1 MRRNRLTHAFAAVAL
16 VLGGLGVATAT
27 VTATAPTAHADECY
41 SWPRTLSS
49 GASGADVTQL
59 QIRVAGWVPRG
70 QVMGVDGSFGAQ
82 TKAAVANFQK
92 AYGLTVDGV
101 AGPATFTKIYALQ
114 DPDCSPVHFTYA
126 EASDNCGKGFTGTAA
141 NKENM
146 KRALWRAEALRHQ
159 LGDHPLTVTSGFRDS
174 ACNASVG
181 GASNSVHLTGGA
193 LDLVPGDS
201 ATSIC
206 SIAKQARYAG
216 FGGIFGPGY
225 PAHDDHAH
233 VDIRTTIAWDADACA
248 GW

>member
-1 MRRNRLTHAFAAVAL
+1 MRRNRFTHAFSAIAL
-16 VLGGLGVATAT
+16 ALGGLGVATAT
-27 VTATAPTAHADECY
+27 MTATAPVAHAAQCY
-41 SWPRTLSS
+41 SWPRTLSA

-70 QVMGVDGSFGAQ
+70 QVMGIDGSFGPQ
-82 TKAAVANFQK
+82 TKTAVSNFQK
-92 AYGLTVDGV
+92 AYGLAADGV
-101 AGPATFTKIYALQ
+101 AGPATFSKIYALQ
-114 DPDCSPVHFTYA
+114 DPDCTPVHFSYA
-126 EASDNCGKGFTGTAA
+126 EASQNCGKGFTGTAA

-146 KRALWRAEALRHQ
+146 KRVLWRAEALRHQ
-159 LGDHPLTVTSGFRDS
+159 LGDHPLKVTSGFRDS

-181 GASNSVHLTGGA
+181 GASNSVHLSGGA
-193 LDLVPGDS
+193 LDLVPGNS

-225 PAHDDHAH
+225 PAHSDHAH
-233 VDIRTTIAWDADACA
+233 VDIRTSIAWDAHACS

>member
-1 MRRNRLTHAFAAVAL
+1 MRRNRLTHVIAAVAL
-16 VLGGLGVATAT
+16 ALGGLGVATAS
-27 VTATAPTAHADECY
+27 VTATAPAAHADECY
-41 SWPRTLSS
+41 SWARTLSS

-82 TKAAVANFQK
+82 TKTAVANFQK
-92 AYGLTVDGV
+92 AYGLTADGI
-101 AGPATFTKIYALQ
+101 AGPATFSKIYALQ

-126 EASDNCGKGFTGTAA
+126 EASYNCGRGFTGTAA

-159 LGDHPLTVTSGFRDS
+159 LGDHPLKVTSGYRDS
-174 ACNASVG
+174 TCNTSVG